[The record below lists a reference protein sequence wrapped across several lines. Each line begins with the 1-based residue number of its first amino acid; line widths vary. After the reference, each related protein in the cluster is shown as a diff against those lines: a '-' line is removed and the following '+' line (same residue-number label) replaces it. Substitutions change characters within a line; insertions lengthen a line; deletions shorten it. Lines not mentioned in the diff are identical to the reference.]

1 MEAIGYIFIVIG
13 VADFLMGN
21 FGNINF
27 THFLGPLSSFSPL
40 IFGGIGAALVSA
52 GNKK

>member
-1 MEAIGYIFIVIG
+1 MEVIGYIFIAIG

-27 THFLGPLSSFSPL
+27 TYFLGPLSSFSPL
-40 IFGGIGAALVSA
+40 IFGGIGALLIGAS
-52 GNKK
+52 KKK

>member
-1 MEAIGYIFIVIG
+1 
-13 VADFLMGN
+13 MGN

-40 IFGGIGAALVSA
+40 IFGGIGALLIGAS
-52 GNKK
+52 KKK